1 MARDAI
7 ARLYDVD
14 ARMMKLV
21 PLPRDKRP
29 NVGNYLPGLIHFEAK
44 KGKSVDLDQ
53 MHESISATRLSGGTN
68 MRMDY
73 LELTVVGEVQER
85 GKDLILKVSGT
96 GQEFLL
102 GDDVDIK
109 GGLEKLRK
117 ALADGA
123 KVTTVTGRVQGWFGR
138 FPEVMSAWGKTQGQ
152 TRTLGVINFE
162 VNK

>member
-14 ARMMKLV
+14 ARLMKLT
-21 PLPRDKRP
+21 PLPHDKRP
-29 NVGNYLPGLIHFEAK
+29 NVGNYLPGLIEFEAK

-53 MHESISATRLSGGTN
+53 MHESISATRLSGNTN

-73 LELTVVGEVQER
+73 LEITIRGQVTER
-85 GKDLILKVSGT
+85 GKDLILTVSGT
-96 GQEFLL
+96 GQELVL
-102 GDDVDIK
+102 GDDVDVK

-138 FPEVMSAWGKTQGQ
+138 FPEVMSAWGKTQDQ
-152 TRTLGVINFE
+152 KRTLGVISFE
-162 VNK
+162 DNK

>member
-1 MARDAI
+1 
-7 ARLYDVD
+7 
-14 ARMMKLV
+14 
-21 PLPRDKRP
+21 
-29 NVGNYLPGLIHFEAK
+29 VGNYLPGLIQFEAK
-44 KGKSVDLDQ
+44 KGKSVDLDK

-73 LELTVVGEVQER
+73 LEITIRGTVAER
-85 GKDLILKVSGT
+85 GKDLVLTVAGT
-96 GQEFLL
+96 GQELVL

-152 TRTLGVINFE
+152 MRTLGVISFDD
-162 VNK
+162 NK